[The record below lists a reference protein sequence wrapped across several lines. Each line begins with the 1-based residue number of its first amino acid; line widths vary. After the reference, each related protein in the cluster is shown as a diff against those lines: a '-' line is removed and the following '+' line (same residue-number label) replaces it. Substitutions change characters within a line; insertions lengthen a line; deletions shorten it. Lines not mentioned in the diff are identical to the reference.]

1 MITQNNTFFKS
12 HVLTINTINHRLDN
26 LAPVPRNITEERIPP
41 PSMLSMLSPFLSGPM
56 YVLGGGARA
65 AIRIGGAYF
74 SRATNS
80 SSSNSSSS
88 SIRAVKDDV
97 KESEH
102 IVESA
107 TSLSSIVTDSGE
119 PCAGN
124 GTCPAPTSSDSDSE
138 VRVLASAEIA
148 AAVVG
153 GAVGAVEPTDAKVQ
167 TINRITE
174 GDWTHMQDY
183 TDPLH
188 LSIHTSQLSE
198 VRYLYAALH
207 CFALHCFEYL
217 INCHPIFDTLI
228 FDDVIRLDSLLTIR
242 LCCGAFN

>member
-1 MITQNNTFFKS
+1 MFFKS
-12 HVLTINTINHRLDN
+12 RVLTINTINHRLDN
-26 LAPVPRNITEERIPP
+26 LAPVPRNITEERTPP

-80 SSSNSSSS
+80 SSSNSNSGSS
-88 SIRAVKDDV
+88 SISAVKGDV

-102 IVESA
+102 TIESA

-124 GTCPAPTSSDSDSE
+124 GTCPAPTNSDSDSE
-138 VRVLASAEIA
+138 VRGLASAETA
-148 AAVVG
+148 AEGEAAVVG
-153 GAVGAVEPTDAKVQ
+153 AVAVEPTAAKVQ
-167 TINRITE
+167 TINRISE

-198 VRYLYAALH
+198 VRYLYT
-207 CFALHCFEYL
+207 ALHCFEYL
-217 INCHPIFDTLI
+217 ITCHPIFDTLI
-228 FDDVIRLDSLLTIR
+228 FDDVIRWDSLLTIR